1 LVSKDKVAKFTKTFA
16 QQIFPD
22 LEKNCISVCN
32 PATDNSDARFRMMN
46 YKLPESCEKVTEKW
60 ERILDTV
67 TMANIMSYGDMGCGK
82 EELKPNNTA
91 TLLLSGV

>member
-1 LVSKDKVAKFTKTFA
+1 
-16 QQIFPD
+16 
-22 LEKNCISVCN
+22 
-32 PATDNSDARFRMMN
+32 MMN